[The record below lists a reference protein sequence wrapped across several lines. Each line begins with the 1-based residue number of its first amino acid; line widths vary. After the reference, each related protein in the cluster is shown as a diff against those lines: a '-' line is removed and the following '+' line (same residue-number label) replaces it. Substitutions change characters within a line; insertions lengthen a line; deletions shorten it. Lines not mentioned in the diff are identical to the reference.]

1 MVLYPALVMAGR
13 GRRSRIPA
21 AVAMAANA
29 MSPTPKP
36 RIGTSRYGIGGV
48 HTSVSPGHRAHT

>member
-36 RIGTSRYGIGGV
+36 RIGTSRYGIG
-48 HTSVSPGHRAHT
+48 